1 MLLTKSFSPFLK
13 YKRNYFSILLWLSK
27 PILLTVVFQESLCSV
42 SFTFPSYLS
51 YFTYLFICLF
61 VYLCM
66 YLFIYLLIYLFSY
79 SFIFSFIYLFC
90 LFIYLFIYLFMY
102 LFVYL
107 LVYLFIYSNLLLV
120 CAFVNMCYNHFRK
133 GFFHL
138 QQFLGHTWEVRISS
152 LELWDHIM
160 CFSKFLHLRS
170 FLKMSYFT
178 SKDETPGAVKLERKR
193 HDILHQRNMIYIDI
207 GYTLTLLRPNIDKK
221 ILQIRR
227 LL

>member
-79 SFIFSFIYLFC
+79 SFIFLFIYLFC

-107 LVYLFIYSNLLLV
+107 PVYLFIYSNLLLV

-207 GYTLTLLRPNIDKK
+207 GYTLTLLKPNIDKK

>member
-79 SFIFSFIYLFC
+79 SFIFLFIYLFC

-138 QQFLGHTWEVRISS
+138 QQFLGHTWEVRISN
-152 LELWDHIM
+152 LELWVPYNVLLQVP
-160 CFSKFLHLRS
+160 SS
-170 FLKMSYFT
+170 PFLKMSYFT
-178 SKDETPGAVKLERKR
+178 SKDETPAAVKLERKR
-193 HDILHQRNMIYIDI
+193 YDTLHQRNMIYIDI

>member
-107 LVYLFIYSNLLLV
+107 PVYLFIYSNLLLV
-120 CAFVNMCYNHFRK
+120 CAFVNMCYNYFRK

-138 QQFLGHTWEVRISS
+138 QQFLGHTWEVRISN

-160 CFSKFLHLRS
+160 CFSKFLHLRFWRCHIS
-170 FLKMSYFT
+170 PPKT
-178 SKDETPGAVKLERKR
+178 KLQQLSNWREN
-193 HDILHQRNMIYIDI
+193 DMIYYISEI
-207 GYTLTLLRPNIDKK
+207 WYTLI
-221 ILQIRR
+221 
-227 LL
+227 

>member
-107 LVYLFIYSNLLLV
+107 PVYLFIYSNLLLV

>member
-1 MLLTKSFSPFLK
+1 MLASLSQVIF
-13 YKRNYFSILLWLSK
+13 RILL
-27 PILLTVVFQESLCSV
+27 
-42 SFTFPSYLS
+42 
-51 YFTYLFICLF
+51 ICLF
-61 VYLCM
+61 VC
-66 YLFIYLLIYLFSY
+66 LFIYV
-79 SFIFSFIYLFC
+79 C
-90 LFIYLFIYLFMY
+90 IYLFIYLFTY
-102 LFVYL
+102 LFIYFLIHLFSYLFICFVYL
-107 LVYLFIYSNLLLV
+107 FIYLSIYLFICFIIYLFIYLFIYSNLLLV

-178 SKDETPGAVKLERKR
+178 SKDETPGAAKLERKR